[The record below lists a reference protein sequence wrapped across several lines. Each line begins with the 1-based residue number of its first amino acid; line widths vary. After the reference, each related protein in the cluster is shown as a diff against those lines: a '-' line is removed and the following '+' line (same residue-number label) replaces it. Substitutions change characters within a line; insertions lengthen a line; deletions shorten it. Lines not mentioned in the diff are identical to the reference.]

1 VRRGS
6 VQTGFTLVEVMVA
19 LAIVAIALPALVFAY
34 LQYVDSTGYLRDKLL
49 ATQIVENKWAEVQ
62 LLNAEKNF
70 NLDGEQRGQYELAER
85 TWYWRLKKEKTEVDG
100 FFRYEL
106 SVSQA
111 EDDDFP
117 LQTQIFFLRGDVQ

>member
-1 VRRGS
+1 MKRGS
-6 VQTGFTLVEVMVA
+6 VHTGFTLVEVMVA

-49 ATQIVENKWAEVQ
+49 ATQVVENKWAEVQ
-62 LLNAEKNF
+62 LLNSEKNF

-111 EDDDFP
+111 EEDEFP

>member
-1 VRRGS
+1 MRRGS

-111 EDDDFP
+111 EDNDFP

>member
-1 VRRGS
+1 VKRGS
-6 VQTGFTLVEVMVA
+6 VQAGFTLVEVMVA

-70 NLDGEQRGQYELAER
+70 NLDGEQRGQYELAEG
-85 TWYWRLKKEKTEVDG
+85 TWYWCLEKEKTEVAG

>member
-1 VRRGS
+1 MKRGS
-6 VQTGFTLVEVMVA
+6 VQAGFTLVEVMVA

-62 LLNAEKNF
+62 LLNAKKNF

-85 TWYWRLKKEKTEVDG
+85 TWYWRLKKKKTEVDG

>member
-1 VRRGS
+1 MRRGS

-49 ATQIVENKWAEVQ
+49 ATQVVENKWAEVQ

-117 LQTQIFFLRGDVQ
+117 LQTQIFFLGGDVQ

>member
-49 ATQIVENKWAEVQ
+49 ATQVVENKWAEVQ

-70 NLDGEQRGQYELAER
+70 NLDGEQRGQYELVER

>member
-6 VQTGFTLVEVMVA
+6 VQAGFTLVEVMVA

-49 ATQIVENKWAEVQ
+49 ATQVVENKWAEVQ

>member
-1 VRRGS
+1 MRRSS

-34 LQYVDSTGYLRDKLL
+34 LQYVDNTGYLRDKLL
-49 ATQIVENKWAEVQ
+49 ATQVIENKWAEVQ

-106 SVSQA
+106 SVSQTE
-111 EDDDFP
+111 EDEFP

>member
-1 VRRGS
+1 MKRGS
-6 VQTGFTLVEVMVA
+6 VQAGFTLVEVMVA

-70 NLDGEQRGQYELAER
+70 NLDGEQRGQYELVER

>member
-1 VRRGS
+1 MRRSS

-34 LQYVDSTGYLRDKLL
+34 LQYVDNAGYLRDKLL
-49 ATQIVENKWAEVQ
+49 ATQVIENKWAEVQ
-62 LLNAEKNF
+62 LLSAEKNF

-85 TWYWRLKKEKTEVDG
+85 TWYWRLKKENTEVEG

-111 EDDDFP
+111 EEDEFP
-117 LQTQIFFLRGDVQ
+117 LQTQIFFLRGDMQ

>member
-1 VRRGS
+1 MKRGS

-49 ATQIVENKWAEVQ
+49 ATQVVENKWAEVQ
-62 LLNAEKNF
+62 LLNSEKNF

-111 EDDDFP
+111 EEDEFP

>member
-1 VRRGS
+1 MRRGS

-49 ATQIVENKWAEVQ
+49 ATQVVENKWVEVQ

-85 TWYWRLKKEKTEVDG
+85 TWYWRLEKEKTEVDG

>member
-1 VRRGS
+1 VKRGS

-49 ATQIVENKWAEVQ
+49 ATQVVENKWAEVQ

-111 EDDDFP
+111 EEDEFP

>member
-1 VRRGS
+1 MRRGS

-49 ATQIVENKWAEVQ
+49 ATQVVENKWAEVQ

>member
-1 VRRGS
+1 
-6 VQTGFTLVEVMVA
+6 
-19 LAIVAIALPALVFAY
+19 
-34 LQYVDSTGYLRDKLL
+34 L
-49 ATQIVENKWAEVQ
+49 ATQVVENKWAEVQ

-85 TWYWRLKKEKTEVDG
+85 TWYWRLEKEKTEVDG

>member
-6 VQTGFTLVEVMVA
+6 IQTGFTLVEVMVA

>member
-19 LAIVAIALPALVFAY
+19 FAIVAIALPALVFAY

-49 ATQIVENKWAEVQ
+49 ATQVVENKWAEVQ

-85 TWYWRLKKEKTEVDG
+85 TWYWRLEKEKTEVDG

>member
-1 VRRGS
+1 MRRGS
-6 VQTGFTLVEVMVA
+6 VQAGFTLVEVMVA

-49 ATQIVENKWAEVQ
+49 ATQVVENKWAEVQ

>member
-1 VRRGS
+1 MRRGS

>member
-1 VRRGS
+1 MRRGLA
-6 VQTGFTLVEVMVA
+6 QTGFTLVEVMVA

-34 LQYVDSTGYLRDKLL
+34 LQYVDNTGYLRDKLL
-49 ATQIVENKWAEVQ
+49 ATQVIENKWAEVQ

-70 NLDGEQRGQYELAER
+70 NLDGEQRGQYELAAR

-106 SVSQA
+106 SVTQA
-111 EDDDFP
+111 EEDEFP

>member
-1 VRRGS
+1 VKRGS
-6 VQTGFTLVEVMVA
+6 VQAGFTLVEVMVA

-49 ATQIVENKWAEVQ
+49 ATQVVENKWAEVQ
-62 LLNAEKNF
+62 LLNSEKNF

-111 EDDDFP
+111 EEDEFP

>member
-1 VRRGS
+1 MRRGS

-49 ATQIVENKWAEVQ
+49 ATQVVENKWAEVQ
-62 LLNAEKNF
+62 LLNSEKNF

-85 TWYWRLKKEKTEVDG
+85 TWYWRLEKEKTEVDG

>member
-1 VRRGS
+1 VKRGS
-6 VQTGFTLVEVMVA
+6 VQAGFTLVEVMVA

-70 NLDGEQRGQYELAER
+70 NLDGEQRGQYELAEL

-111 EDDDFP
+111 EDNDFP

>member
-1 VRRGS
+1 VKRGS

-49 ATQIVENKWAEVQ
+49 ATQVVENKWAEVQ
-62 LLNAEKNF
+62 LLNSEKNF

-111 EDDDFP
+111 EEDEFP

>member
-1 VRRGS
+1 VKRGS
-6 VQTGFTLVEVMVA
+6 VQAGFTLVEVMVA

-111 EDDDFP
+111 EDNDFP

>member
-1 VRRGS
+1 VKRGS
-6 VQTGFTLVEVMVA
+6 VHTGFTLVEVMVA

-49 ATQIVENKWAEVQ
+49 ATQVVENKWAEVQ
-62 LLNAEKNF
+62 LLNSEKNF

-111 EDDDFP
+111 EEDEFP

>member
-1 VRRGS
+1 VKRGS
-6 VQTGFTLVEVMVA
+6 VQAGFTLVEVMVA

>member
-111 EDDDFP
+111 EDNDFP

>member
-49 ATQIVENKWAEVQ
+49 ATQVVENKWAEVQ

-111 EDDDFP
+111 EDNDFP

>member
-1 VRRGS
+1 MRRGS
-6 VQTGFTLVEVMVA
+6 IQTGFTLVEVMVA

-49 ATQIVENKWAEVQ
+49 ATQVVENKWAEVQ

-85 TWYWRLKKEKTEVDG
+85 TWYWRLEKEKTEVDG

-106 SVSQA
+106 AVSQA

>member
-1 VRRGS
+1 VRQGP

-49 ATQIVENKWAEVQ
+49 ATQVVENKWAEVQ

-85 TWYWRLKKEKTEVDG
+85 TWYWRLKKEKTEVYG

-117 LQTQIFFLRGDVQ
+117 LQTQIFFLGGDVQ

>member
-49 ATQIVENKWAEVQ
+49 ATQVVENKWAEVQ

-117 LQTQIFFLRGDVQ
+117 LQTQIFFLRGDIQ

>member
-34 LQYVDSTGYLRDKLL
+34 LQYVDSTGYLRNKLL

-70 NLDGEQRGQYELAER
+70 NLDGEQRGQYDLAER

-111 EDDDFP
+111 EEDEFP

>member
-49 ATQIVENKWAEVQ
+49 ATQVVENKWAEVQ
-62 LLNAEKNF
+62 LLNSEKNF

-111 EDDDFP
+111 EEYEFP

>member
-49 ATQIVENKWAEVQ
+49 ATQVVENKWVEVQ

-85 TWYWRLKKEKTEVDG
+85 TWYWRLEKEKTEVDG

>member
-1 VRRGS
+1 MKRGS
-6 VQTGFTLVEVMVA
+6 VQAGFTLVEVMVA

>member
-1 VRRGS
+1 MKRGS
-6 VQTGFTLVEVMVA
+6 VQAGFTLVEVMVA

-111 EDDDFP
+111 EEDEFP

>member
-49 ATQIVENKWAEVQ
+49 ATQVVENKWAEVQ

>member
-1 VRRGS
+1 MRRGS

-49 ATQIVENKWAEVQ
+49 ATQVVENKWAEVQ

-70 NLDGEQRGQYELAER
+70 NLDGEQRGQYELVER